1 MADTF
6 LKNNLSIVISF
17 LVAVFTAGG
26 VYSEFMSIKNE
37 LTMVH
42 ERLDKK
48 IIVINALENRIF
60 DIEKQIEYERGFIE
74 ATKKLLQLPRGLPSS
89 IKQTKLSFT
98 PVSVIPFHL
107 HYL

>member
-26 VYSEFMSIKNE
+26 VYSEFMSIKSE

-48 IIVINALENRIF
+48 IIVINALENRIL

-74 ATKKLLQLPRGLPSS
+74 ATKKREPHP
-89 IKQTKLSFT
+89 
-98 PVSVIPFHL
+98 
-107 HYL
+107 